1 MTTLEYVLTGL
12 VVLSSGLALWRGMQW
27 AQQVGTLT
35 HERNNALDRVEALA
49 ARLRDVEPREARFR
63 QSLGYY
69 ADDET
74 WVALGRAHSPAF
86 HDRGKVAKLALNYD
100 ARYKAFA
107 DALESART
115 AADVSVAVAMSR
127 EALAGAQ

>member
-1 MTTLEYVLTGL
+1 MTALMIVSLFF
-12 VVLSSGLALWRGMQW
+12 VLSSWFMAVAWVRAIKKRDFAREILKD
-27 AQQVGTLT
+27 
-35 HERNNALDRVEALA
+35 ERSRVEALA

-63 QSLGYY
+63 KALGYY